1 MFAGRLC
8 LTCLSTRRK
17 SAEQCNLMKT
27 RYLKSIQAL
36 RGLSAIFIYYGD
48 LPWMLWLV
56 MGLCHWGE
64 SLTCIFSWLM
74 VLSGACWC
82 VCMLCCVV
90 CFCLDAM
97 CVRVAGSH
105 RHARKGLEH
114 SESLG
119 SEDVW
124 SVLGL
129 GYCNSYKH
137 GLVSIPTMERVR
149 AWGKKKKEGKRRERV
164 QKMTALKCYPQL

>member
-1 MFAGRLC
+1 
-8 LTCLSTRRK
+8 
-17 SAEQCNLMKT
+17 
-27 RYLKSIQAL
+27 
-36 RGLSAIFIYYGD
+36 
-48 LPWMLWLV
+48 
-56 MGLCHWGE
+56 
-64 SLTCIFSWLM
+64 
-74 VLSGACWC
+74 
-82 VCMLCCVV
+82 
-90 CFCLDAM
+90 M

-137 GLVSIPTMERVR
+137 GLVSIPTMERGR
-149 AWGKKKKEGKRRERV
+149 KGELEEKRRRRGKGERGSR
-164 QKMTALKCYPQL
+164 K